1 MNIKFFSTLAL
12 ATFISLSSFA
22 QTNNT
27 TTETSSAH
35 KNAHQKALASAKKS
49 GLDKNTI
56 EHMQQQEIAARED
69 KNTNFSGLTGEKAT
83 LVDDLLKEAATHIGK
98 KYVWGSKGPSTF
110 DCSGF
115 TGYVYKQFGFKIG
128 ACSRDQYKTG
138 TPVDVKHLR
147 KGDLVFFTSRRSGSA
162 VGHVGIVW
170 EANNETGQFK
180 FIHASTKSGVRI
192 SDFEGYYV
200 KRYVGAKRV
209 IE

>member
-1 MNIKFFSTLAL
+1 MYKILSILAL
-12 ATFISLSSFA
+12 LATITFTSNA
-22 QTNNT
+22 QT
-27 TTETSSAH
+27 
-35 KNAHQKALASAKKS
+35 S
-49 GLDKNTI
+49 GSGWN
-56 EHMQQQEIAARED
+56 AARKQAHTELA
-69 KNTNFSGLTGEKAT
+69 KNSSRLDVEIIEKTRQEEIISKENANTSIALSKESGNLI
-83 LVDDLLKEAATHIGK
+83 DDLLKESASHLGK
-98 KYVWGSKGPSTF
+98 RYVWGSKGPNTF

-138 TPVDVKHLR
+138 TSVDIKSLR
-147 KGDLVFFTSRRSGSA
+147 KGDLVFFTSRRSGSN

-170 EANNETGQFK
+170 EADNANGTFK
-180 FIHASTKSGVRI
+180 FIHASTKGGIKI